1 VLRRRMFRPAAE
13 ARSGDRH
20 RHRAEPEHRRAVR
33 PGTAWPLAAVAVVTL
48 VGLAALHRP
57 VRPGEGLLAAEGFLL
72 LRGGGPAPPALS
84 PDGVGAAEMAVHAT
98 LFRAFDRHD
107 TLLAAGRELVLVAT
121 IGSAV
126 LLWGTARRLGF
137 GDGATAAVV
146 LLAAAPLL
154 LSSAALLD
162 VPAQLAVPWLL
173 LAAWLVA
180 PGRPTVTARG
190 LALLASAVA
199 TLLAPD
205 VLLLALFGTAAA
217 VATGRLMPRA
227 GLRGRLAGAVV
238 FVPVIVLVTLLL
250 PHWDPPRE
258 AAAGLGTGTRL
269 VTTVAFLLVGGMA
282 AWRLDR
288 FRVPASALVGTTLTA
303 IAPLGRLS
311 AVIVC
316 LPLAAVLTVA
326 LADQAVERS
335 PERTRR
341 MLRVAGAAVLACAVV
356 GAVVLLVRAP
366 PTGPEERT
374 VTAVLDWADQR
385 LPAGGRLVAPLPL
398 WAELVHAGGDEDV
411 VRLPGT
417 AGKGDLLHPVVVA
430 VQGTPP
436 HGALVLARFPGT
448 TPPLRV
454 VDPAP
459 GVPTPAE
466 LARRRAIA
474 AALLANPTTVAGARA
489 ASLLRSAD
497 VDPRLLFVLA
507 GLGAQYGIGIA
518 DFPPAP
524 YEPAS
529 GVLAH
534 QALVDGLG
542 GAPVRPG
549 TPATERL
556 LAWLHAQVPPFAPD
570 SARVTGDGVLIDF
583 RYVSAPDA
591 LVTRLAP

>member
-1 VLRRRMFRPAAE
+1 MPRRRMFRPAA
-13 ARSGDRH
+13 AAGSGDRH
-20 RHRAEPEHRRAVR
+20 RHRAEPEHRRAAR

-48 VGLAALHRP
+48 VGLAALHRA

-98 LFRAFDRHD
+98 LFRAFDRQD
-107 TLLAAGRELVLVAT
+107 TLLAAGRELILAAT
-121 IGSAV
+121 IASAV
-126 LLWGTARRLGF
+126 LLWATARRLGF

-146 LLAAAPLL
+146 LLGAAPPL
-154 LSSAALLD
+154 LSPVALLD

-217 VATGRLMPRA
+217 VATGRLMPQA
-227 GLRGRLAGAVV
+227 GPRVRLAGAGV
-238 FVPVIVLVTLLL
+238 FVPGIVLVTLLL
-250 PHWDPPRE
+250 PLWDPPRE
-258 AAAGLGTGTRL
+258 VAAGLGTGTRL
-269 VTTVAFLLVGGMA
+269 VATAAFLLVGGVA
-282 AWRLDR
+282 AWRVDR

-326 LADQAVERS
+326 LAEQAVERS

-341 MLRVAGAAVLACAVV
+341 MLRLAGVAVLAGAGAA
-356 GAVVLLVRAP
+356 AVVLLVRAP
-366 PTGPEERT
+366 PTDPEERT
-374 VTAVLDWADQR
+374 VTAILDWADQR
-385 LPAGGRLVAPLPL
+385 LPGGRLVASLPL
-398 WAELVHAGGDEDV
+398 WADLVHAGGDENV

-430 VQGTPP
+430 VPGTPA
-436 HGALVLARFPGT
+436 HGALVLARFPRT
-448 TPPLRV
+448 APPLLV

-474 AALLANPTTVAGARA
+474 AALLANPTTVAGPRA
-489 ASLLRSAD
+489 AGVLRSAD
-497 VDPRLLFVLA
+497 VDPRLLLVLA
-507 GLGAQYGIGIA
+507 GLGAQYGIGTA

-524 YEPAS
+524 YEPAD
-529 GVLAH
+529 GLLAH
-534 QALVDGLG
+534 RALVDGLG

-556 LAWLHAQVPPFAPD
+556 LAWLHAQVPPFAAD
-570 SARVTGDGVLIDF
+570 SARVTRDGVLIDF

-591 LVTRLAP
+591 LVTRSAP

>member
-1 VLRRRMFRPAAE
+1 MPRRRMFRPAA
-13 ARSGDRH
+13 AAGSGDRH
-20 RHRAEPEHRRAVR
+20 RHRAEPEHRRAAR
-33 PGTAWPLAAVAVVTL
+33 PGTAWRLAAVAVVTL
-48 VGLAALHRP
+48 VGLAALHRA

-98 LFRAFDRHD
+98 LFRAFDRQD
-107 TLLAAGRELVLVAT
+107 TLLAAGRELILAAT
-121 IGSAV
+121 IASAV
-126 LLWGTARRLGF
+126 LLWATARRLGF

-146 LLAAAPLL
+146 LLGAAPPL
-154 LSSAALLD
+154 LSPVALLD

-217 VATGRLMPRA
+217 VATGRLMPQA
-227 GLRGRLAGAVV
+227 GPRVRLAGAGV
-238 FVPVIVLVTLLL
+238 FVPGIVLVTLLL
-250 PHWDPPRE
+250 PLWDPPRE
-258 AAAGLGTGTRL
+258 VAAGLGTGTRL
-269 VTTVAFLLVGGMA
+269 VATAAFLLVGGVA
-282 AWRLDR
+282 AWRVDR

-326 LADQAVERS
+326 LAEQAVERS

-341 MLRVAGAAVLACAVV
+341 MLRLAGVAVLAGAGAA
-356 GAVVLLVRAP
+356 AVVLLVRAP
-366 PTGPEERT
+366 PTDPEERT
-374 VTAVLDWADQR
+374 VTAILDWADQR
-385 LPAGGRLVAPLPL
+385 LPGGRLVASLPL
-398 WAELVHAGGDEDV
+398 WADLVHAGGDENV

-430 VQGTPP
+430 VPGTPA
-436 HGALVLARFPGT
+436 HGALVLARFPRT
-448 TPPLRV
+448 APPLLV

-474 AALLANPTTVAGARA
+474 AALLANPTTVAGPRA
-489 ASLLRSAD
+489 AGVLRSAD
-497 VDPRLLFVLA
+497 VDPRLLLVLA
-507 GLGAQYGIGIA
+507 GLGAQYGIGTA

-524 YEPAS
+524 YEPAD
-529 GVLAH
+529 GLLAH
-534 QALVDGLG
+534 RALVDGLG

-556 LAWLHAQVPPFAPD
+556 LAWLHAQVPPFAAD
-570 SARVTGDGVLIDF
+570 SARVTRDGVLIDF

-591 LVTRLAP
+591 LVTRSAP